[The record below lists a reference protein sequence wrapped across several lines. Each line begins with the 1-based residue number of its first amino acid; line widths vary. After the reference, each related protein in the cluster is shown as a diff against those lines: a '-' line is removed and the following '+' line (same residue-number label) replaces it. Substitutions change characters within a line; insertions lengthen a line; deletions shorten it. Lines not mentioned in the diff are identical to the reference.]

1 MTSGRVYGDRLICYL
16 DILGLKNR
24 IKASE
29 RDPRQ
34 ATRIKAT
41 LEMLS
46 QSVEEAQR
54 LLRELQ
60 PANPPERIPEV
71 TSQMFSDTVVLCA
84 DGVDGTSLLY
94 LLYAVGLIQARL
106 TTRGTFLRGAVM
118 AGKHY
123 QAQEP
128 RLNVM
133 FGPAFTGAYEI
144 AENLAGWPRVLVHP
158 DVLQGPIGRSRR
170 GYIEGN
176 LCVTENDGLPFV
188 DYLGG
193 IYGLGLAISWRR
205 EYLRGPSRAR
215 ARYLPLELQTEHYL
229 LKHKKAVEH
238 EAKMRGARDDLAIL
252 VKYHS
257 AAAYHNSFVDS
268 VCDFIGGAPQLDSLE
283 IGSRSFGPVEL
294 TLKTL
299 PRGSE
304 GDAVRF
310 LNRKL
315 REMTRR
321 IERIRV
327 NKIDLAGTF
336 PARYG
341 LAPEPAVERKN
352 GIRA

>member
-1 MTSGRVYGDRLICYL
+1 MSSQVYGDRLICYL

-24 IKASE
+24 IRASE

-34 ATRIKAT
+34 APRIKST

-46 QSVEEAQR
+46 QSVAEAQR

-60 PANPPERIPEV
+60 PLAAPQKAPEV

-84 DGVDGTSLLY
+84 DRVDGTSLLY
-94 LLYAVGLIQARL
+94 MLYAIGLIQARL
-106 TTRGTFLRGAVM
+106 TTRGTFLRGAVTM
-118 AGKHY
+118 GRHY

-133 FGPAFTGAYEI
+133 FGPAFTEAYEL

-158 DVLQGPIGRSRR
+158 DVLRGPIGRSIRS
-170 GYIEGN
+170 YIERN
-176 LCVTENDGLPFV
+176 LCVTQDDGLPFV

-205 EYLRGPSRAR
+205 EYLRRRSRAR
-215 ARYLPLELQTEHYL
+215 NRVLPLELQTEHYL

-238 EAKMRGARDDLAIL
+238 AARLKETRDDLAIL

-257 AAAYHNSFVDS
+257 AAAYHNRFIDA
-268 VCDFIGGAPQLDSLE
+268 VCDFVAGAPRPDSLE
-283 IGSRSFGPVEL
+283 IRARCFGPVEL
-294 TLKTL
+294 TLAAL
-299 PRGSE
+299 PRSSE
-304 GDAVRF
+304 GQATSF

-315 REMTRR
+315 SEMTRKMEKIWANR
-321 IERIRV
+321 
-327 NKIDLAGTF
+327 IDLAGNF

-341 LAPEPAVERKN
+341 WTGGPAPERKN
-352 GIRA
+352 EIRA

>member
-1 MTSGRVYGDRLICYL
+1 MNRQVYGDRLICYL

-29 RDPRQ
+29 GDPRQ
-34 ATRIKAT
+34 APRIRAT

-60 PANPPERIPEV
+60 PAASPEKAPEV

-84 DGVDGTSLLY
+84 DRVDGTSLLY
-94 LLYAVGLIQARL
+94 MLYAIGLIQARL
-106 TTRGTFLRGAVM
+106 TTRGTFLRGAVTV
-118 AGKHY
+118 GKHY

-133 FGPAFTGAYEI
+133 FGPAFTAAYEI

-170 GYIEGN
+170 IYIENN
-176 LCVTENDGLPFV
+176 LCATGNDGLPFV

-193 IYGLGLAISWRR
+193 IYGLGLAINWRR
-205 EYLRGPSRAR
+205 EYVRKHSRTR

-229 LKHKKAVEH
+229 LKHKKALEH
-238 EAKMRGARDDLAIL
+238 EARLKGTRDDLAIL

-257 AAAYHNSFVDS
+257 AADYHNRFIDS
-268 VCDFIGGAPQLDSLE
+268 VCDFLGGAPQLHNLDL
-283 IGSRSFGPVEL
+283 GARSFGAVEL
-294 TLKTL
+294 TLKAL
-299 PRGSE
+299 PQGSRGQT
-304 GDAVRF
+304 VKF

-321 IERIRV
+321 VDRIRANRV
-327 NKIDLAGTF
+327 DLEWTF

-341 LAPEPAVERKN
+341 GGA
-352 GIRA
+352 GIHSGDEE